1 MTFWQ
6 FAFKNVSRNS
16 KAYFAYFVSSA
27 FSIMVFFSFTVYA
40 YHPRLQSVQSFQE
53 RDPLM
58 NLASTAQL
66 VIVMFS
72 FFFLLY
78 SIGTFLNVRKQQF
91 GVLTVLGI
99 SQKQLKRLLFT
110 ENMIIGMLAIFAGI
124 QGGLVFSNFFL
135 LVTSKLTSAK
145 GLYLYWPTEA
155 IIVTTVTFIILFF
168 IVSTFTPMFIR
179 TRKTTQLIKGV
190 NKEKSEKRPSILI
203 SLFALTCLGLYYYIA
218 GYPQGY
224 ITEKNAQ
231 NGSVFLIML
240 SILPLVVI
248 GTYLFFSQTF
258 LLFIYIL
265 KKRRKFYLKQINML
279 WISDLVS
286 RTRSNI
292 NVLFIVSMLSA
303 LAFTIIIG
311 LFAAN
316 NHTKAPIL
324 ERYPIPFTY
333 TSEGINV
340 FEQKHITTIETE
352 LTNANFQY
360 DKYKFTVLK
369 DTASKESIAIMKMS
383 DYNAIAKQLNRPE
396 ITLESSQ
403 VYNISRYSP
412 ALLNLV
418 SNPFAKQGTITL
430 GSNKKEFQ
438 IKGFI
443 NRGIEPPLCITSLN
457 SDAR

>member
-1 MTFWQ
+1 
-6 FAFKNVSRNS
+6 
-16 KAYFAYFVSSA
+16 
-27 FSIMVFFSFTVYA
+27 
-40 YHPRLQSVQSFQE
+40 
-53 RDPLM
+53 
-58 NLASTAQL
+58 
-66 VIVMFS
+66 
-72 FFFLLY
+72 
-78 SIGTFLNVRKQQF
+78 
-91 GVLTVLGI
+91 
-99 SQKQLKRLLFT
+99 
-110 ENMIIGMLAIFAGI
+110 MIIGILSIFIGI

-135 LVTSKLTSAK
+135 LVTSKLTNAK

-155 IIVTTVTFIILFF
+155 IIVTTVTFIILFL

-179 TRKTTQLIKGV
+179 TRKTTKLIKGV
-190 NKEKSEKRPSILI
+190 NKEKSEKTIYTDFTICFNLFRTMLLYCWLSARLHNGKKCTKWICILNYAI
-203 SLFALTCLGLYYYIA
+203 YFTACS
-218 GYPQGY
+218 
-224 ITEKNAQ
+224 
-231 NGSVFLIML
+231 SWDVFI
-240 SILPLVVI
+240 
-248 GTYLFFSQTF
+248 FSQTF

-316 NHTKAPIL
+316 NNTKAPIL

-333 TSEGINV
+333 TSEGVNA

-383 DYNAIAKQLNRPE
+383 DYNAIAQQLNRPK
-396 ITLESSQ
+396 ITLDSSQ

-412 ALLNLV
+412 VLLNLV
-418 SNPFAKQGTITL
+418 SNPFAKQNTITL

-443 NRGIEPPLCITSLN
+443 NRGIEPPFALPHLIVMQDEVIENMIPHIETITVYN
-457 SDAR
+457 YFVENWENAIVPTKIY

>member
-1 MTFWQ
+1 
-6 FAFKNVSRNS
+6 
-16 KAYFAYFVSSA
+16 
-27 FSIMVFFSFTVYA
+27 
-40 YHPRLQSVQSFQE
+40 
-53 RDPLM
+53 
-58 NLASTAQL
+58 
-66 VIVMFS
+66 
-72 FFFLLY
+72 
-78 SIGTFLNVRKQQF
+78 
-91 GVLTVLGI
+91 
-99 SQKQLKRLLFT
+99 
-110 ENMIIGMLAIFAGI
+110 
-124 QGGLVFSNFFL
+124 
-135 LVTSKLTSAK
+135 
-145 GLYLYWPTEA
+145 
-155 IIVTTVTFIILFF
+155 
-168 IVSTFTPMFIR
+168 
-179 TRKTTQLIKGV
+179 
-190 NKEKSEKRPSILI
+190 
-203 SLFALTCLGLYYYIA
+203 
-218 GYPQGY
+218 
-224 ITEKNAQ
+224 
-231 NGSVFLIML
+231 
-240 SILPLVVI
+240 
-248 GTYLFFSQTF
+248 
-258 LLFIYIL
+258 
-265 KKRRKFYLKQINML
+265 ML

-430 GSNKKEFQ
+430 GSNKRNFKL
-438 IKGFI
+438 KVLL
-443 NRGIEPPLCITSLN
+443 IEELSPLCITSLN
-457 SDAR
+457 SDSR